1 MKVNTKKIQEISEL
15 YHSHQYV
22 YRLVQH
28 LLERPQYL
36 SPTQKVIGFF
46 PQIFSHLA
54 SSKFSRDSMSNQA
67 GMRKPRFSV
76 MGITGAVGQITF
88 KLVRLDPEW
97 EQISQMVEAFNRKV
111 LS

>member
-1 MKVNTKKIQEISEL
+1 MKINTRKIHEISEL

-22 YRLVQH
+22 YKLVQR
-28 LLERPQYL
+28 LLERPRYL
-36 SPTQKVIGFF
+36 SPAQEIFGFF

-97 EQISQMVEAFNRKV
+97 EQICQMVEAFNRKV